1 MYLYKNSC
9 LHTTGSCKL
18 LELHQPGEIS
28 CRKLRIIIDAIWRWT
43 WVSGLLHRCCYL
55 MSRVWPKAVIHTNKT
70 TRIGGAELL
79 NV

>member
-1 MYLYKNSC
+1 
-9 LHTTGSCKL
+9 
-18 LELHQPGEIS
+18 
-28 CRKLRIIIDAIWRWT
+28 
-43 WVSGLLHRCCYL
+43 